1 MRLGILLLFVWTV
14 LMTIFLPQL
23 ALSKVMQATGFPS
36 VNMVTVTGRAVIQHE
51 DTVDEA
57 RDLALEDALYYAALE
72 GGAKIDGYSAVD
84 ETTSLQEMFIVRPTS
99 RILDYAITN
108 ELRDETHYEVTIQ
121 AVIGDVSANGCQNRP
136 ISHVTLFKPHHT
148 LAYDLPH
155 WMSQI
160 PASLSHEIA
169 NALSEQPSLRVNDA
183 RTTERP
189 AATTP
194 SNNFN
199 RFDYRHLTTGRVEMR
214 QGDVGI
220 ETHVNITYE
229 STAELLSKT
238 HFAIL
243 NIDSFLS
250 APGSRAEAQ
259 KVSNVFKI
267 KLGKNNLLYSLTT
280 LNRESR
286 ESIQKLIGNAASV
299 HAKKL
304 AETVICAPMKAQLEL
319 VGHSLQVRLGTRQ
332 GLGPNHL
339 AFTDDKTTK
348 FKILRVSQA
357 GDTNVVLE
365 PLDRRQDLAELAG
378 AEVTFLEF
386 NTWP

>member
-23 ALSKVMQATGFPS
+23 AVSKVMQATGFPS

-84 ETTSLQEMFIVRPTS
+84 ETTSLQEMFIVRPAS

-136 ISHVTLFKPHHT
+136 ISHVTLFKPHHK
-148 LAYDLPH
+148 LAHDLPH

-169 NALSEQPSLRVNDA
+169 NALSEQPTLRVNDA

-238 HFAIL
+238 RFAIL

-259 KVSNVFKI
+259 KVSNIFKI
-267 KLGKNNLLYSLTT
+267 KLGKKNLLYSLTT

-319 VGHSLQVRLGTRQ
+319 VGDSLQVRLGTRQ

>member
-84 ETTSLQEMFIVRPTS
+84 ETTSLQEMFIVRPAS
-99 RILDYAITN
+99 SILDYAITN

-136 ISHVTLFKPHHT
+136 ISHVTLFKPHHK

-183 RTTERP
+183 RTTARP
-189 AATTP
+189 AATMP

-229 STAELLSKT
+229 STEKLLSKT
-238 HFAIL
+238 NFAIL

-259 KVSNVFKI
+259 KVNNVFKI
-267 KLGKNNLLYSLTT
+267 KLGKKNLFYSLTT

-286 ESIQKLIGNAASV
+286 EFIQKLISNAASV

-304 AETVICAPMKAQLEL
+304 AETVICAPMKAKLEL
-319 VGHSLQVRLGTRQ
+319 VGDSLQVRLGTRQ

>member
-23 ALSKVMQATGFPS
+23 ALSKVLQATGFPS

-199 RFDYRHLTTGRVEMR
+199 RF
-214 QGDVGI
+214 
-220 ETHVNITYE
+220 
-229 STAELLSKT
+229 ELWL
-238 HFAIL
+238 
-243 NIDSFLS
+243 
-250 APGSRAEAQ
+250 
-259 KVSNVFKI
+259 
-267 KLGKNNLLYSLTT
+267 
-280 LNRESR
+280 
-286 ESIQKLIGNAASV
+286 
-299 HAKKL
+299 
-304 AETVICAPMKAQLEL
+304 QL
-319 VGHSLQVRLGTRQ
+319 
-332 GLGPNHL
+332 
-339 AFTDDKTTK
+339 
-348 FKILRVSQA
+348 
-357 GDTNVVLE
+357 
-365 PLDRRQDLAELAG
+365 
-378 AEVTFLEF
+378 
-386 NTWP
+386 

>member
-23 ALSKVMQATGFPS
+23 AVSKVMQATGFPS

-84 ETTSLQEMFIVRPTS
+84 ETTSLQEMFIVRPAS

-136 ISHVTLFKPHHT
+136 ISHVTLFKPHHK

-169 NALSEQPSLRVNDA
+169 NALSEQPTLRVNDA

-267 KLGKNNLLYSLTT
+267 KLGKKNLLYSLTT

-319 VGHSLQVRLGTRQ
+319 VGDSLQVRLGARQ

-348 FKILRVSQA
+348 FKILRVSRA

>member
-23 ALSKVMQATGFPS
+23 AVSKVMQATGFPS

-84 ETTSLQEMFIVRPTS
+84 ETTSLQEMFIVRPAS
-99 RILDYAITN
+99 RILDYTITN

-136 ISHVTLFKPHHT
+136 ISHVTLFKPHHK

-160 PASLSHEIA
+160 PVSLSHEIA
-169 NALSEQPSLRVNDA
+169 NALSEQPTLRVNDA

-267 KLGKNNLLYSLTT
+267 KLGKKNLLYSLTT

-319 VGHSLQVRLGTRQ
+319 VGDSLQVRLGTRQ

>member
-23 ALSKVMQATGFPS
+23 AVSKVMQATGFPS

-84 ETTSLQEMFIVRPTS
+84 ETTSLQEMFIVRPAS
-99 RILDYAITN
+99 RILDYTITN

-136 ISHVTLFKPHHT
+136 ISHVTLFKPHHK

-169 NALSEQPSLRVNDA
+169 NALSEQPTLRVNDA

-238 HFAIL
+238 RFAIL

-259 KVSNVFKI
+259 KVSNIFKI
-267 KLGKNNLLYSLTT
+267 KLGKKNLLYSLTT

-319 VGHSLQVRLGTRQ
+319 VGDSLQVRLGTRQ

>member
-57 RDLALEDALYYAALE
+57 RNLALEDALYYAALE

-229 STAELLSKT
+229 SSAELLSKT
-238 HFAIL
+238 HFAIF

-250 APGSRAEAQ
+250 APGRRAEAQ
-259 KVSNVFKI
+259 KVNNVFKI
-267 KLGKNNLLYSLTT
+267 KLGKKNLFYSLTT

-286 ESIQKLIGNAASV
+286 EFIQKLISNAASV

-304 AETVICAPMKAQLEL
+304 AETVICTPMKAKLEL
-319 VGHSLQVRLGTRQ
+319 VGGSLQVRLGTRQ

-357 GDTNVVLE
+357 GDTNAVLE

>member
-36 VNMVTVTGRAVIQHE
+36 VNLVTVTGRAVIQHE

-84 ETTSLQEMFIVRPTS
+84 ETTSLQEMFIVRPAS

-136 ISHVTLFKPHHT
+136 ISHVTLFKPHHK

-169 NALSEQPSLRVNDA
+169 NALSEQPTLRVNDA
-183 RTTERP
+183 RKTERP

-238 HFAIL
+238 HYAIL
-243 NIDSFLS
+243 NIDSFLN

-259 KVSNVFKI
+259 KVNNVFKI
-267 KLGKNNLLYSLTT
+267 KLGKKNLLYSLTT

-304 AETVICAPMKAQLEL
+304 AETVICAPMKAKLEL
-319 VGHSLQVRLGTRQ
+319 VGDSLQVRLGTRQ

-339 AFTDDKTTK
+339 AFTDDETTK
-348 FKILRVSQA
+348 FKILRVSQV

-365 PLDRRQDLAELAG
+365 PLDRRQNLAELAG
-378 AEVTFLEF
+378 AEITFLEF

>member
-14 LMTIFLPQL
+14 LMTISIPHL
-23 ALSKVMQATGFPS
+23 ALSKVTQATGFPS

-84 ETTSLQEMFIVRPTS
+84 ETTSLQEMFIVRPAS

-121 AVIGDVSANGCQNRP
+121 AVIGDITANGCQNRP
-136 ISHVTLFKPHHT
+136 ISHVTLFKPHHK

-160 PASLSHEIA
+160 PARLSHEIA
-169 NALSEQPSLRVNDA
+169 ISLSEQPSLRVNDA

-194 SNNFN
+194 SANFN

-220 ETHVNITYE
+220 ETHINITYE
-229 STAELLSKT
+229 SASELLSKT

-243 NIDSFLS
+243 SIDSFLT
-250 APGSRAEAQ
+250 APGGGEEVQ
-259 KVSNVFKI
+259 KVNNVFKI
-267 KLGKNNLLYSLTT
+267 KLGKKNLLYSLTT

-286 ESIQKLIGNAASV
+286 ESIQKLIGNAAV
-299 HAKKL
+299 IHAKKL
-304 AETVICAPMKAQLEL
+304 AETVICAPMKAKLEL
-319 VGHSLQVRLGTRQ
+319 IGDSLQVQLGTRQ

-339 AFTDDKTTK
+339 AFTDDKTAK

-365 PLDRRQDLAELAG
+365 PLDRRQNLAELAG

>member
-23 ALSKVMQATGFPS
+23 AFSKVMQATGFPS

-84 ETTSLQEMFIVRPTS
+84 ETTSLQEMFIVRPAS
-99 RILDYAITN
+99 RILDYSITN
-108 ELRDETHYEVTIQ
+108 ELRDDTHYEVTIQ
-121 AVIGDVSANGCQNRP
+121 AVIGDVSTNGCQNRP
-136 ISHVTLFKPHHT
+136 VGHVTLFKPHYQ
-148 LAYDLPH
+148 LSYDLPH

-169 NALSEQPSLRVNDA
+169 KALAEQPSLQVNDA

-194 SNNFN
+194 SNKFN
-199 RFDYRHLTTGRVEMR
+199 QYDYRHLTTGRIEMR

-220 ETHVNITYE
+220 ETHVSLSYE
-229 STAELLSKT
+229 SKAEMLSKT
-238 HFAIL
+238 HFAI
-243 NIDSFLS
+243 ISVDSFLS
-250 APGSRAEAQ
+250 APGGMVNTQ
-259 KVSNVFKI
+259 KISNVFKI
-267 KLGKNNLLYSLTT
+267 KLGRKTPIYSLTT

-286 ESIQKLIGNAASV
+286 EAIQKLVTNAASV

-304 AETVICAPMKAQLEL
+304 AETVICAPMKAKLEL
-319 VGHSLQVRLGTRQ
+319 VGGSLQVRLGTRQ

-365 PLDRRQDLAELAG
+365 PLDRRQDLSELAG

-386 NTWP
+386 NTWQ

>member
-1 MRLGILLLFVWTV
+1 MKLGILLLFVWTV

-23 ALSKVMQATGFPS
+23 AVSKVMQATGFPS

-84 ETTSLQEMFIVRPTS
+84 ETTSLQEMFIVRPAS
-99 RILDYAITN
+99 RILDYTITN

-136 ISHVTLFKPHHT
+136 ISHVTLFKPHHK

-169 NALSEQPSLRVNDA
+169 NALSEQPTLRVNDA

-267 KLGKNNLLYSLTT
+267 KLGKKNLLYSLTT

-319 VGHSLQVRLGTRQ
+319 VGDSLQVRLGTRQ

>member
-23 ALSKVMQATGFPS
+23 AVSKVMQATGFPS

-84 ETTSLQEMFIVRPTS
+84 ETTSLQEMFIVRPAS
-99 RILDYAITN
+99 RILDYTITN

-136 ISHVTLFKPHHT
+136 ISHVTLFKPHHK

-169 NALSEQPSLRVNDA
+169 NALSEQPTLRVNDA

-267 KLGKNNLLYSLTT
+267 KLGKKNLLYSLTT

-319 VGHSLQVRLGTRQ
+319 VGDSLQVRLGTRQ

>member
-23 ALSKVMQATGFPS
+23 AVSKVMQATGFPS

-84 ETTSLQEMFIVRPTS
+84 ETTSLQEMFIVRPAS

-136 ISHVTLFKPHHT
+136 ISHVTLFKPHHK

-169 NALSEQPSLRVNDA
+169 NALSEQPTLRVNDA

-243 NIDSFLS
+243 NINSFLS

-319 VGHSLQVRLGTRQ
+319 VGDSLQVRLGTRQ

-348 FKILRVSQA
+348 FKILRVSRA

>member
-23 ALSKVMQATGFPS
+23 AVSKVMQATGFPS

-267 KLGKNNLLYSLTT
+267 KLGKKNLLYSLTT

-319 VGHSLQVRLGTRQ
+319 VGDSLQVRLGTRQ

>member
-267 KLGKNNLLYSLTT
+267 KLGKKNLLYSLTT

-319 VGHSLQVRLGTRQ
+319 VGDSLQVRLGTRQ

>member
-23 ALSKVMQATGFPS
+23 AVSKVMQATGFPS

-84 ETTSLQEMFIVRPTS
+84 ETTSLQEMFIVRPAS
-99 RILDYAITN
+99 RILDYTITN

-136 ISHVTLFKPHHT
+136 ISHVTLFKPHHK

-267 KLGKNNLLYSLTT
+267 KLGKKNLLYSLTT

-319 VGHSLQVRLGTRQ
+319 VGDSLQVRLGTRQ

-348 FKILRVSQA
+348 FKILRVSRA

>member
-23 ALSKVMQATGFPS
+23 AVSKVMQATGFPS

-238 HFAIL
+238 RFAIL

-259 KVSNVFKI
+259 KVSNIFKI
-267 KLGKNNLLYSLTT
+267 KLGKKNLLYSLTT

-319 VGHSLQVRLGTRQ
+319 VGDSLQVRLGTRQ

>member
-319 VGHSLQVRLGTRQ
+319 VGDSLQVRLGTRQ

>member
-23 ALSKVMQATGFPS
+23 AVSKVMQATGFPS

-84 ETTSLQEMFIVRPTS
+84 ETTSLQEMFIVRPAS

-121 AVIGDVSANGCQNRP
+121 AVIGDVSSNGCQNRP
-136 ISHVTLFKPHHT
+136 ISHVTLFKPHHK
-148 LAYDLPH
+148 LAHDLPH

-169 NALSEQPSLRVNDA
+169 NALSEQPTLRVNDA

-267 KLGKNNLLYSLTT
+267 KLGKKNLLYSLTT

-319 VGHSLQVRLGTRQ
+319 VGDSLQVRLGTRQ